1 MPAPRL
7 PSLIAVSAAL
17 CVATGAAAADYRLTL
32 LHFNDFHSRFESIS
46 KYEGACSAEDETAGA
61 CFGGVARMKT
71 FLDERRAALT
81 DANVLT
87 LSAGDMF
94 QGSPFYSTY
103 KGAATVE
110 IMNEFGIDV
119 MALGNHEF
127 DDGPEVLSTFMTS
140 AGFPII
146 SGNTDVTAEPLL
158 AGRLPGYAI
167 VDVGGEKIGIVAL
180 LATDTDEI
188 AAPGPNVK
196 FEDEL
201 AYLARA
207 VPEIEAKG
215 VNKIIALTH
224 VGLMRD
230 MEIAAAAPGIDV
242 IVGGHSHTYLSA
254 SDPKREGAYPTWVT
268 GPIGA
273 LVPIVQ
279 AYAYSKYIGE
289 LTVDFDDDGNV
300 LFADGD
306 TALLDASV
314 KPDAAIAARVAE
326 LGAPIQEAMSKVV
339 AEAAAPIDGD
349 RSSCRV
355 RECEM
360 GALITA
366 AMLER
371 TAGQGVTIAIANGG
385 GMRASIAAGE
395 VTMGDVLAVLPFQNT
410 IATMKLTGADVIA
423 ALEGGVG
430 KLEEASGR
438 FPQVAGLRFAFD
450 PAAPAG
456 SRIKAVEV
464 KSGEGWAPIDPGAVY
479 GVVTNNYMRQGGDG
493 YATFRDN
500 AVDPYDYGPNLE
512 EAVASYLAANSPY
525 QPKLNG
531 VIIEGEGF
539 GAASPAQ
546 APARTAPEGV
556 ASEAAKPEVAAPAKA
571 RPMAADP
578 VKEMLYLVKKSD
590 TLWDIAKAKLGD
602 ATLYTRIVEANGLV
616 SGAVLAIGQ
625 ELKLPK

>member
-1 MPAPRL
+1 MPAPRFL
-7 PSLIAVSAAL
+7 SALLASAAL
-17 CVATGAAAADYRLTL
+17 SAAAGAAQADYRLTL
-32 LHFNDFHSRFESIS
+32 LHFNDFHSRFESVS
-46 KYEGACSAEDETAGA
+46 KYDNTCSVEDETAGE

-71 FLDERRAALT
+71 FLDERRAALG

-110 IMNEFGIDV
+110 MMNQLGLDV

-127 DDGPEVLSTFMTS
+127 DDGPEVLSRFMTS

-146 SGNTDVTAEPLL
+146 SGNTDVTAEPVL
-158 AGRLPGYAI
+158 AGRLPGYVI
-167 VDVGGEKIGIVAL
+167 VGVGGEQIAVVAL

-201 AYLARA
+201 AYLARV

-224 VGLMRD
+224 VGLTRD
-230 MEIAAAAPGIDV
+230 MEIAAAAAGVDV

-268 GPIGA
+268 GPTGA

-279 AYAYSKYIGE
+279 AYAYSRYIGE
-289 LTVDFDDDGNV
+289 LTIDFDDDGDV
-300 LFADGD
+300 IFADGD

-314 KPDAAIAARVAE
+314 KPEPAIAARVAE
-326 LGAPIQEAMSKVV
+326 LGAPIAEAMSRVV

-349 RSSCRV
+349 RASCRA

-371 TAGQGVTIAIANGG
+371 AAGQGVTLAIANGG
-385 GMRASIAAGE
+385 GMRASIPAGQ

-410 IATMKLTGADVIA
+410 IATMKLSGAHVVE

-430 KLEEASGR
+430 KVEEAAGR

-450 PAAPAG
+450 PAAKPG
-456 SRIKAVEV
+456 SRVTAVEI
-464 KSGEGWAPIDPGAVY
+464 KNGDGWAPIDPAAIY

-493 YATFRDN
+493 YDTFRDH
-500 AVDPYDYGPNLE
+500 AIDPYDYGPNLE
-512 EAVASYLAANSPY
+512 EAVATYL
-525 QPKLNG
+525 
-531 VIIEGEGF
+531 
-539 GAASPAQ
+539 
-546 APARTAPEGV
+546 
-556 ASEAAKPEVAAPAKA
+556 
-571 RPMAADP
+571 
-578 VKEMLYLVKKSD
+578 
-590 TLWDIAKAKLGD
+590 
-602 ATLYTRIVEANGLV
+602 
-616 SGAVLAIGQ
+616 
-625 ELKLPK
+625 